1 MFSIAFV
8 ITLGSLKL
16 LINKMRRAKT
26 SRDAGCIA
34 RNLCGRFADIAFIP
48 QKLIRGGLFAIVLLG
63 VVDPIA
69 VKAQALWI
77 IYDNIKIKNTI
88 PETIS
93 GTLISI
99 NLLYNAATLKSQG
112 DKRFAE
118 VSLCVNEGKGIC
130 TPHKA
135 KSMPIV
141 IAINCRDD
149 AYLAS
154 GPWEGLPQWVPI
166 GKNALQRN
174 LKSAI
179 C

>member
-1 MFSIAFV
+1 M
-8 ITLGSLKL
+8 
-16 LINKMRRAKT
+16 
-26 SRDAGCIA
+26 
-34 RNLCGRFADIAFIP
+34 
-48 QKLIRGGLFAIVLLG
+48 VLLG

-77 IYDNIKIKNTI
+77 IYDGIKIKNTI

-93 GTLISI
+93 GAFISI

-149 AYLAS
+149 AYLVS
-154 GPWEGLPQWVPI
+154 GPWEVLPQWVPI
-166 GKNALQRN
+166 GKNTLQRN